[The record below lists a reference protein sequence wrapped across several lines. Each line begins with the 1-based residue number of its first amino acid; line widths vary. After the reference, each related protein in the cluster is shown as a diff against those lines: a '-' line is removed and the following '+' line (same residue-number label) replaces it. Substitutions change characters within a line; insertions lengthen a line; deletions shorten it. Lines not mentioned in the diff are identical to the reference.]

1 MSEVHTSRSG
11 VIPNIFAGAFGAFL
25 TAIIDSFTNG
35 NASITN
41 KFLAIYF
48 PADNSAETQIM
59 VALGVAFI
67 GGIVCW
73 IYRPSTRPDAFMK
86 GLTIFAV
93 LNIVNP
99 FNGQGLYIDNHNNF
113 DDVIEEEFGLYQA
126 PSHND
131 SQVVNA
137 SFVIDQQQ
145 KVRSTQSKANF
156 KPNATILRFGVNE
169 WVSSIKPHTNISS
182 IISEKV
188 FYNQIKGE
196 RLAPKQRVQIL
207 ESFSTRFKGYKY
219 VKIRY
224 QDKKNTIKEG
234 WIKAGQREN
243 WIFVK
248 PDTVKAKSLN
258 RQSA

>member
-1 MSEVHTSRSG
+1 MSEIHTSKSG
-11 VIPNIFAGAFGAFL
+11 VISNIFAGAFGAFL

-41 KFLAIYF
+41 KFLTIYF

-99 FNGQGLYIDNHNNF
+99 FNGQGLYIDNHSNF
-113 DDVIEEEFGLYQA
+113 DEVIEEEFGMYESPFQNNQELTKTTFISY
-126 PSHND
+126 
-131 SQVVNA
+131 
-137 SFVIDQQQ
+137 QQQ
-145 KVRSTQSKANF
+145 KDNSSQSRSIF
-156 KPNATILRFGVNE
+156 KPNATILRFGMNE

-182 IISEKV
+182 ILSEKV
-188 FYNQIKGE
+188 SYNQVKGE

-207 ESFSTRFKGYKY
+207 QTFSTRFKGYKY
-219 VKIRY
+219 AKIRY
-224 QDKKNTIKEG
+224 QNRNNKIKEG

-248 PDTVKAKSLN
+248 PDTVKSKSLN
-258 RQSA
+258 RQST